1 MGKTPVT
8 EFQLTKMD
16 QLYTLELLETIFYF
30 NYKRFSNL
38 EIRWLGEVVAVSVAP
53 IQEEQ

>member
-1 MGKTPVT
+1 
-8 EFQLTKMD
+8 MD
-16 QLYTLELLETIFYF
+16 QIYTLELLETIFYF

-38 EIRWLGEVVAVSVAP
+38 KIRWLGEVVAVSVAP